1 MSPCVNSAVSFGAP
15 TFLRKFYYKL
25 ITKKLCKWWDW
36 KTFLSHLL
44 QVGVPRVRRAAEK
57 DSVPQ
62 GSIKLPSTLTENL
75 TAEQQQLVSRVQF
88 NFYQKSTLFQVLFN
102 NCSFHTNMILQLV
115 NSGTVI
121 TMVSFFFLLPYR
133 TNRWKTKYW
142 TVASLEPVLL
152 MCQSLDCKMIL

>member
-1 MSPCVNSAVSFGAP
+1 MLLVLVRPHFWGNSIINSLQKSYVNDGIEKRSCLIYCRLGSPGSDG
-15 TFLRKFYYKL
+15 LRKRTLSPKAQSSCPALSQKTWPLSNNSWSPESSLTSTKRAHYFRYYL
-25 ITKKLCKWWDW
+25 T
-36 KTFLSHLL
+36 TAH
-44 QVGVPRVRRAAEK
+44 
-57 DSVPQ
+57 
-62 GSIKLPSTLTENL
+62 STPIW
-75 TAEQQQLVSRVQF
+75 S
-88 NFYQKSTLFQVLFN
+88 
-102 NCSFHTNMILQLV
+102 ILQLV